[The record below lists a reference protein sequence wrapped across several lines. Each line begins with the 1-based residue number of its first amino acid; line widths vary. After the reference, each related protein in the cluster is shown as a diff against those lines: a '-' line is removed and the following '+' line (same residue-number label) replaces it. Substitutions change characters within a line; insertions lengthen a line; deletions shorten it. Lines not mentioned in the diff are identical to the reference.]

1 MFKAK
6 NVIVWR
12 NYVTSEQLQTF
23 VRIANIK
30 TLRVKT

>member
-1 MFKAK
+1 MFKSK
-6 NVIVWR
+6 NVIIRR
-12 NYVTSEQLQTF
+12 NCATNEQLQTF